1 MTRNIKLTLEYDGT
15 NYNGWQFQ
23 KEQPTVQGALE
34 KAIFALTGENVR
46 VTAAGRTDAG
56 VHARGQVVNFPLNK
70 QLALHNIKM
79 GLNAHL
85 PKDVVVVDAEVA
97 EDSFNARF
105 DAKQRIYQYY
115 IYRNNTAIYRNYCWQ
130 IFFNFDTD
138 VLNSLAEKVIGEHDF
153 GAFCRVEAQ
162 TKHKLCRVTESHWRY
177 ENNFWIYRVSAN
189 RFLHGMVRTL
199 VGTMIDVAKGRFTIA
214 QFSEILNSR
223 DRTKA
228 GLAAPPQGLILE
240 EVVY

>member
-15 NYNGWQFQ
+15 NYYGWQFQ
-23 KEQPTVQGALE
+23 KEQPTVQGTLE
-34 KAIFALTGENVR
+34 KAIYSLTGENVR
-46 VTAAGRTDAG
+46 VTAAGRTDTG
-56 VHARGQVVNFPLNK
+56 VHARGQVVNFFLKK

-79 GLNAHL
+79 GLNAYL
-85 PKDVVVVDAEVA
+85 PKDIVVVNAEEA
-97 EDSFNARF
+97 PDTFNARF

-115 IYRNNTAIYRNYCWQ
+115 IYRNNTALYRNYCWQ
-130 IFFNFDTD
+130 IFFKFDAEI
-138 VLNSLAEKVIGEHDF
+138 LNSLATEIVGEHDF

-162 TKHKLCRVTESHWRY
+162 TKHKICRVTESYWRT
-177 ENNFWIYRVSAN
+177 ENGFLIYRVAAN

-199 VGTMIDVAKGRFTIA
+199 VGTMIDVAKGRFTKE
-214 QFSEILNSR
+214 QFLEILISR

-228 GLAAPPQGLILE
+228 GLAAPSQGLVLD